1 MSLRKF
7 GTGDGEVTEVE
18 GKSDENL
25 VREAVRREWTDQD
38 AHQLEEESKEGPSG
52 GELPPTS

>member
-1 MSLRKF
+1 MTLRKF

-18 GKSDENL
+18 EQSDPKI

-38 AHQLEEESKEGPSG
+38 AHALEEESKEGPRG
-52 GELPPTS
+52 GELPPTP

>member
-18 GKSDENL
+18 ESGITKEAIEQSRRQWTPSDEQ
-25 VREAVRREWTDQD
+25 A
-38 AHQLEEESKEGPSG
+38 LEEESKEGPSG
-52 GELPPTS
+52 GAVPRTP